1 MVHFPQ
7 TDHLK
12 KESFGESSA
21 PFSPR
26 RRRLRLID
34 IPSWLVSTGET
45 FLFFSRSF
53 LSLFIR
59 ELQGGEG
66 PLIIFSDFLRR
77 YIEGE
82 NWISQELFFSRRS
95 MGNAK
100 NKRNTVVT
108 VHMMIGKK
116 GYFRA
121 AAGIFIWSNGG
132 GKTFFCLNLRELTS
146 WAWAGVVR
154 LIKKRRAVNWIEI
167 EPMGEGWK
175 KG

>member
-66 PLIIFSDFLRR
+66 PLNISSDFLRR
-77 YIEGE
+77 Y
-82 NWISQELFFSRRS
+82 
-95 MGNAK
+95 
-100 NKRNTVVT
+100 
-108 VHMMIGKK
+108 
-116 GYFRA
+116 
-121 AAGIFIWSNGG
+121 
-132 GKTFFCLNLRELTS
+132 
-146 WAWAGVVR
+146 
-154 LIKKRRAVNWIEI
+154 
-167 EPMGEGWK
+167 MGEKIGFPGNYFFHVDQWEMPK
-175 KG
+175 TKEIR